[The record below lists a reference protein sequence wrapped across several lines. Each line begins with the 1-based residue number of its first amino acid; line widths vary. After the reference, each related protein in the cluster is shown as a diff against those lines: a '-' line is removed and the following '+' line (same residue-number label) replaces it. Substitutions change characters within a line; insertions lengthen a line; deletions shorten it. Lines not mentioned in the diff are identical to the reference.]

1 MRRNIQN
8 CILEKRIDR
17 TVLTAA
23 LMLTGT
29 FLFCDTT
36 MAQVNEP
43 LMSLAEYPVVDGS
56 TACIPLCENLALRLT
71 GCSQA
76 EAEETLDSYS
86 NTNPS
91 YLHLAGGSCDI
102 IFSYEPAQETVEEL
116 KAYDPLNSV
125 PIGKDALVFI
135 TNVSNPVESLTV
147 DQIRDIFAGEITNW
161 SEVGGA
167 DMEIRA
173 FQRPETSGSQTL
185 MRKLVMGDTVMEES
199 DVELVPTMEGMIEA
213 LKEYDNSVNSIGFS
227 VYYYA
232 SQMYEQPDL
241 KFLQIDGVEPS
252 NDSIRS
258 GKYPLI
264 NEFYCVTNEQSSDS
278 AKKIQEW
285 MVTEEGQQFV
295 EECGYVAMQ

>member
-1 MRRNIQN
+1 MRRKIQK

-91 YLHLAGGSCDI
+91 YLHLAGGSYDI

-258 GKYPLI
+258 GEYPLI

>member
-1 MRRNIQN
+1 M
-8 CILEKRIDR
+8 
-17 TVLTAA
+17 
-23 LMLTGT
+23 
-29 FLFCDTT
+29 
-36 MAQVNEP
+36 
-43 LMSLAEYPVVDGS
+43 
-56 TACIPLCENLALRLT
+56 
-71 GCSQA
+71 
-76 EAEETLDSYS
+76 
-86 NTNPS
+86 
-91 YLHLAGGSCDI
+91 
-102 IFSYEPAQETVEEL
+102 
-116 KAYDPLNSV
+116 
-125 PIGKDALVFI
+125 
-135 TNVSNPVESLTV
+135 ESLTV